1 MTMVSPS
8 NGLRTTRGLLVA
20 SACVLQFQWRL
31 SKAPVPPARSF
42 MSQLHNAR
50 DSKKVRL
57 AVIVVLAL
65 VIAYLLYSMS

>member
-1 MTMVSPS
+1 
-8 NGLRTTRGLLVA
+8 
-20 SACVLQFQWRL
+20 
-31 SKAPVPPARSF
+31 
-42 MSQLHNAR
+42 MSQLNNAR